1 MASWHR
7 SRMPSPGMHEKL
19 KCPVW
24 GPRRRLGVEQQQQ
37 HIDTQTT
44 QNVSVRMIPKY
55 FCRKEK
61 CEHDG
66 LGKVRLK
73 SS

>member
-24 GPRRRLGVEQQQQ
+24 GPRRRLGVEQPQQ
-37 HIDTQTT
+37 HTDTQTT

-61 CEHDG
+61 CERDG

-73 SS
+73 FS